1 MPSPFPGMDPYLE
14 GAEWQD
20 VHQRLGAQISKQL
33 SPLIRPRYVARLAIA
48 TIPDFPYVQEIEVM
62 YPDVEIFRSKPS
74 PSASENL
81 QTGKGGVALLEPPI
95 TKPIT
100 LQMPTLRVRMVT
112 VEIREIENNRLV
124 TSIEVLSPVNKR
136 KPGLT
141 SFLEKRERLM
151 RAGVHLLDIDLIRR
165 GKRPVKLPN
174 VVDLDSGE
182 NAPYTV
188 LLTRAKNDKLELWP
202 IYLQEKLPV
211 VAVPLR
217 APDDDVPLD
226 LGLALSTIY
235 DEAAYDLTIDYR
247 QLPPPPVFDPETQ
260 SWIDN
265 LLKVHRQETVGQ

>member
-48 TIPDFPYVQEIEVM
+48 TIPDFPYAQEIEGM
-62 YPDVEIFRSKPS
+62 YPDVEIFRSKPTFS
-74 PSASENL
+74 VSGNFP
-81 QTGKGGVALLEPPI
+81 TGKGGVALLEP
-95 TKPIT
+95 PIT

-136 KPGLT
+136 KPGLS

-151 RAGVHLLDIDLIRR
+151 CAGVHLLDIDLIRR
-165 GKRPVKLPN
+165 GKHPVKLSN
-174 VVDLDSGE
+174 VVDPDSGE
-182 NAPYTV
+182 NAPYVV

-247 QLPPPPVFDPETQ
+247 QTPPPPAFDPETQ
-260 SWIDN
+260 LWIDT
-265 LLKVHRQETVGQ
+265 LLKEYRQVSVSQ